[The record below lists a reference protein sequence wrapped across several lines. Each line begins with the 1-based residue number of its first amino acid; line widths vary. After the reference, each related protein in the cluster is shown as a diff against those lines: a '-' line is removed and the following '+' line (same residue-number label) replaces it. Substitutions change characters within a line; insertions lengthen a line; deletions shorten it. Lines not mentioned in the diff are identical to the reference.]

1 MATTAM
7 RANAVPWWK
16 EPTKDQWYAYMAA
29 WLGWTLDAFDFT
41 IFLLIM
47 VAISQDFAVPFTAV
61 TVVFTA
67 TLVTRLLGA
76 VASGWL
82 ADRLGR
88 KAPLMISIL
97 WYSVCNLLAGLSPS
111 FAFLI
116 MFRALLGIGMGA
128 EWPAGAALAMESWP
142 ARSRGLM
149 SGVLQGS
156 WGLGYAL
163 SAAAYGLL
171 YTPLE
176 AMGKG
181 YGWRGMLILGVLPA
195 LACLWIRFYVK
206 EPEVWTENKQIQT
219 DTRREVKLPLFAI
232 FKRQYLWNTLT
243 GCLWMAANFWVYYS
257 IWALPATYL
266 QKELGWTPAMV
277 ATPLF
282 WGNLLVFV
290 SSAFWGGLSDRIGRR
305 WALMIP
311 CTVAIFVTPI
321 YLTTQSPLVFIF
333 GFLLQALIVGG
344 KDTLNPAWLSERFP
358 TEIRASAAGFVY
370 HQGAIWGAF
379 VAPLLSYYAVERH
392 MGFAWPMMVST
403 MASLVVLVVAV
414 ALGPETK
421 GKVLTADLEVIKLEN
436 NGVPAASF
444 AASDGS

>member
-1 MATTAM
+1 MSGLAGTAS
-7 RANAVPWWK
+7 NVPWWK
-16 EPTKDQWYAYMAA
+16 EPTKDQWYAYFAA

-47 VAISQDFAVPFTAV
+47 LPISQEFAVPLTAV
-61 TVVFTA
+61 TAVFA
-67 TLVTRLLGA
+67 VTLWLRLLGA
-76 VASGWL
+76 TAAGWM
-82 ADRLGR
+82 ADRWGR

-97 WYSVCNLLAGLSPS
+97 WYSVCNLIAGFSPS
-111 FAFLI
+111 FAFLFL
-116 MFRALLGIGMGA
+116 FRALLGIGMGA

-176 AMGKG
+176 AIGKG
-181 YGWRGMLILGVLPA
+181 FGWRGMLILGVLPA
-195 LACLWIRFYVK
+195 LACVWIRFYVK
-206 EPEVWTENKQIQT
+206 EPKVWADNQQIQANT
-219 DTRREVKLPLFAI
+219 KREVKLPLFAI

-243 GCLWMAANFWVYYS
+243 GCLWMAANFCVYYS
-257 IWALPATYL
+257 IWALPGTYL

-282 WGNLLVFV
+282 WGNILVFV
-290 SSAFWGGLSDRIGRR
+290 SSTFWGGLSDRIGRR

-311 CTVAIFVTPI
+311 CTIAIFITPI
-321 YLTTQSPLVFIF
+321 YLTTKDPLVFMF

-370 HQGAIWGAF
+370 HQGAIWGGF
-379 VAPLLSYYAVERH
+379 VAPILAYLAVDRH
-392 MGFAWPMMVST
+392 MGFAWPMMFAT
-403 MASLVVLVVAV
+403 MGSLLVLIVGVF
-414 ALGPETK
+414 LGPETK
-421 GKVLTADLEVIKLEN
+421 GKVFTADLEIFKKEEY
-436 NGVPAASF
+436 P
-444 AASDGS
+444 